1 MTDSSRLS
9 SHQQGPDLDRSWLVE
24 ARRLDEAIRETIAVT
39 PTPSLDRVMRMLSTA
54 ANYSRLWIGAA
65 AAVGVLGGR
74 PGREAAAHGLI
85 SVAVTS
91 AVVNIALKRV
101 GRRPRP
107 ERAAGHPVERDVRM
121 PTSHAFPSGHAA
133 SAFAFA
139 TGVGHRLPVVAAP
152 VHIAAGLVAYSRVH
166 TGVHYPGDVLAGSV
180 LGTAIAQV
188 TTRAVD
194 RSARKY
200 RLRWLVA

>member
-1 MTDSSRLS
+1 MRPKGRYKPTPDAFRAWVTDAK
-9 SHQQGPDLDRSWLVE
+9 HI
-24 ARRLDEAIRETIAVT
+24 DEAVYETIAVT
-39 PTPSLDRVMRMLSTA
+39 PTPSLDREMRILSTA
-54 ANYSRLWIGAA
+54 ATYSRLWMGTAA
-65 AAVGVLGGR
+65 ALALVGGR
-74 PGREAAAHGLI
+74 PGREAAAQGLI

-101 GRRPRP
+101 GQRPRP
-107 ERAAGHPVERDVRM
+107 ERAADQPVERGAQM
-121 PTSHAFPSGHAA
+121 PTSHSFPSGHSA

-139 TGVGHRLPVVAAP
+139 AGVGHRLPVVAAP
-152 VHIAAGLVAYSRVH
+152 VHAAAGLVAYSRVH

-194 RSARKY
+194 RCSRRY
-200 RLRWLVA
+200 RLSRGPR